1 MNASRG
7 VALVLVLWLLVLLI
21 ALAGT
26 FVTIAR
32 TEYRQGVYARGSV
45 QARYAAQAAI
55 ELAVARMLDPDLAAR
70 LVPDGRVYR
79 FALGPAQVALTVS
92 DETGRFD
99 LNATDPAA
107 LAQLFQALGEPEERA
122 LALAAAIVDWR
133 DPDDLLQV
141 NGAEDPQYADA
152 GLPYGAH
159 DSPFETVEEL
169 QQVLGMDYDT
179 FLKVQPYVTVYSG
192 SAPRPDMASAPVL
205 QALGGDPGP
214 IQQFLADRAAWVPG
228 RSEPPLLPGG
238 AFIAATGSGMY
249 SISALASAADGSRA
263 RLTETVR
270 VGFAGQGGQAYVL
283 LSRREGIIN

>member
-1 MNASRG
+1 MNARRG

-26 FVTIAR
+26 FVTISR

-55 ELAVARMLDPDLAAR
+55 ELAAARMLDPDLAAR
-70 LVPDGRVYR
+70 FVPDGRVYR
-79 FALGPAQVALTVS
+79 FGLGAAQIALS
-92 DETGRFD
+92 IHDEASRFD
-99 LNATDPAA
+99 LNASDPVA
-107 LAQLFQALGEPEERA
+107 LSDLFMALGEPEDRA
-122 LALAAAIVDWR
+122 LALADAIVDWR
-133 DPDDLLQV
+133 DPDDLLQI

-152 GLPYGAH
+152 GLPYGAR

-192 SAPRPDMASAPVL
+192 VTPVPDMAGAPVL
-205 QALGGDPGP
+205 QALGMAEGEIP
-214 IQQFLADRAAWVPG
+214 QYVADRAAWVPG
-228 RSEPPLLPGG
+228 RNEPPLLPGG
-238 AFIAATGSGMY
+238 TFITASGSGMY

-263 RLTETVR
+263 RLTQTLR
-270 VGFAGQGGQAYVL
+270 VGSAGRGGQAYVL